1 MRENYNA
8 QLKALNEEMAS
19 FGTLCENSISDA
31 IKALRTHDV
40 ELATKTY
47 KNDYI
52 IDQKE
57 RAIENQCLNL
67 ILHQQP
73 IAGDLHLISA
83 SLKMITDLER
93 IGDQASDIAEI
104 VMNLDYTEES
114 QFDVIYQMA
123 DIAIS
128 MVNDSINSFIK
139 RDINLAHA
147 VEDRDDQLDELLA
160 KSKQNLSKLIAEHG
174 HNADTILDILMISK
188 YLERIGDHACNVAQ
202 WAIFCVTGE
211 HENHKSS

>member
-1 MRENYNA
+1 MRETYNA
-8 QLKALNEEMAS
+8 QLKTLNEEMAK
-19 FGTLCENSISDA
+19 FGELCETAIANA

-40 ELATKTY
+40 ELATQTY

-57 RAIENQCLNL
+57 RAIETQCLQL
-67 ILHQQP
+67 ILQQQP

-83 SLKMITDLER
+83 SLKMITDIER

-104 VMNLDYTEES
+104 VMHLDYTEQE
-114 QFDVIYQMA
+114 QFSVIYEMA

-128 MVNDSINSFIK
+128 MVNDSINAFIR
-139 RDINLAHA
+139 RDMALAKE
-147 VEDRDDQLDELLA
+147 VEERDDKLDELLD
-160 KSKQNLSKLIAEHG
+160 KSKQNLSALITEHG
-174 HNADTILDILMISK
+174 HNADTILDLLMISK

-202 WAIFCVTGE
+202 WVIFCITGE
-211 HENHKSS
+211 HEEHQSS